1 MRNNSR
7 NLLQASIKNMIQ
19 GIAKKSSPV
28 IFGKFDRFRTDLPRF
43 SGSRMITLSRPTSC
57 TSPQIKV
64 GLGDLT
70 DLYKP
75 GYAYNKAGIMLTG
88 LSSAT
93 MQQQNLFVPSE
104 EILSKV
110 LMQAFDRVND
120 RWGRDTVRYG
130 SSGLAWEWCMKQEWK
145 SPAYTT
151 SRQDLPVVAA

>member
-1 MRNNSR
+1 
-7 NLLQASIKNMIQ
+7 
-19 GIAKKSSPV
+19 
-28 IFGKFDRFRTDLPRF
+28 
-43 SGSRMITLSRPTSC
+43 
-57 TSPQIKV
+57 
-64 GLGDLT
+64 LT